1 MPETLTPFQIQLPLY
16 YLEAEP
22 KKRTVT
28 DSARILGTTK
38 WAVTRALDALEKQ
51 DVVERQEN
59 RKTVLTASG
68 KKLAEKCRGQMK
80 ILEQYMQ
87 YQDIPP
93 AQIKENALRALAA
106 RFSDEFMDRL
116 AEQESRMH
124 IKEIFAGRRDF
135 HGGDIC
141 NYLSDG
147 SYYFPFIIYR
157 EQIKNHNNLSMANRG
172 FENPCEVIVKD
183 HEGLVY
189 LAAKTVSAQS
199 MSSKNKMEGR
209 IQKLQ
214 YLYDGE
220 FRDGGID
227 GRYVFFPVTALRF
240 ISMGKGRDTLL
251 HGSVCLKMQCSV
263 GDMHMPESTAVF
275 TMFIH

>member
-1 MPETLTPFQIQLPLY
+1 MPETLTPFQIQLLLY

-93 AQIKENALRALAA
+93 
-106 RFSDEFMDRL
+106 
-116 AEQESRMH
+116 
-124 IKEIFAGRRDF
+124 
-135 HGGDIC
+135 
-141 NYLSDG
+141 
-147 SYYFPFIIYR
+147 
-157 EQIKNHNNLSMANRG
+157 
-172 FENPCEVIVKD
+172 V
-183 HEGLVY
+183 
-189 LAAKTVSAQS
+189 
-199 MSSKNKMEGR
+199 
-209 IQKLQ
+209 
-214 YLYDGE
+214 
-220 FRDGGID
+220 
-227 GRYVFFPVTALRF
+227 
-240 ISMGKGRDTLL
+240 
-251 HGSVCLKMQCSV
+251 
-263 GDMHMPESTAVF
+263 
-275 TMFIH
+275 

>member
-1 MPETLTPFQIQLPLY
+1 MPETLTPFQIQLLLY

-93 AQIKENALRALAA
+93 VQIKENALRALSAG
-106 RFSDEFMDRL
+106 FSDEFMERL
-116 AEQESRMH
+116 AEQEGRMRL
-124 IKEIFAGRRDF
+124 KEIFAGHRDF
-135 HGGDIC
+135 HGGEIC
-141 NYLSDG
+141 NHLKDG

-157 EQIKNHNNLSMANRG
+157 EQIKNHNNLSMANKG
-172 FENPCEVIVKD
+172 FENPCELIVKD

-189 LAAKTVSAQS
+189 LAVKTVSAES
-199 MSSKNKMEGR
+199 MSSGKKMEGR
-209 IQKLQ
+209 VNKMQ

-227 GRYVFFPVTALRF
+227 GRYVYFPVTALNF
-240 ISMGKGRDTLL
+240 IAMGKGRDTLL